1 MAIDIPSLF
10 RDVIETPEQRQ
21 QRKMLERLGQAQ
33 SFMAPRGSVAA
44 LANPLASATFMNI
57 AESQDRV
64 KENLGGMLGLDMRDT
79 SQKVQDIL
87 REGNPTT
94 PEGLRSLALNLRD
107 VAPAQ
112 AVSLVQAADERELTD
127 LQLQEA
133 KDKVKAQQLQVTANS
148 RYRSLVADLVKDT
161 RFTEFQNGIRNGVVP
176 MERIKKIMDDLGVE
190 PPEKSYTTMTMTVD
204 GDNFDV
210 KWDGQDGWF
219 RLDGTQVPVES
230 LRKARIV
237 NTPDITA
244 SAEDVF
250 GSTEQQ
256 EYVRDLNLSNQK
268 FIDTANLAIEYFQDN
283 PFANTTVASA
293 SRVFGDVTANIE
305 ALANL
310 KSQDG
315 TPLWADNSVLNVDTY
330 ETSNDPNLPSFRSLG
345 ITQAAAKPIILS
357 LALQYA
363 AASGLGEGR
372 ALTDA
377 DVRLAMG
384 AVGAQNQNS
393 EAIIGTLNTAK
404 QLITTQYN
412 RAIGLLPEEKRK
424 PLEDRL
430 QPFDVNSLITE

>member
-176 MERIKKIMDDLGVE
+176 MERIKKIMDDLGAE
-190 PPEKSYTTMTMTVD
+190 PPEESYTLMTMMVD

>member
-1 MAIDIPSLF
+1 MAINIPSLF

-21 QRKMLERLGQAQ
+21 RRKLAEQ
-33 SFMAPRGSVAA
+33 AA
-44 LANPLASATFMNI
+44 LIPQARGGFGDLVAPLVQATSLNI
-57 AESQDRV
+57 QQGSEDLGRSV
-64 KENLGGMLGLDMRDT
+64 GGMLGLDMRDT

-87 REGNPTT
+87 REGNLTT

-161 RFTEFQNGIRNGVVP
+161 RFTEFENGIRNGVVP

-204 GDNFDV
+204 GDTFDV

-268 FIDTANLAIEYFQDN
+268 FIDTANLAIEYFKEN
-283 PFANTTVASA
+283 PFANTTIASA

-330 ETSNDPNLPSFRSLG
+330 ETSEDPNLPSFRSLG

-393 EAIIGTLNTAK
+393 EAIIETLNTAK

>member
-10 RDVIETPEQRQ
+10 SDIIETDQQRQ
-21 QRKMLERLGQAQ
+21 TRLLTEGTLLGRELTGGLRGLAATQAPLVSAIAGQLPQRREDLR
-33 SFMAPRGSVAA
+33 RGVGS
-44 LANPLASATFMNI
+44 
-57 AESQDRV
+57 
-64 KENLGGMLGLDMRDT
+64 MLGLDVRT
-79 SQKVQDIL
+79 QGEKVQDIL
-87 REGNPTT
+87 SAGDSTT
-94 PEGLRSLALNLRD
+94 PEGLRSLAINLRE

-112 AVSLVQAADERELTD
+112 AVSLMQAANERELTD

-133 KDKVKAQQLQVTANS
+133 KDKVKAQDLQITANS
-148 RYRSLVADLVKDT
+148 KYRSLVANLVKGT
-161 RFTEFQNGIRNGVVP
+161 RYAELENGIREGIVP
-176 MERIKKIMDDLGVE
+176 MERIQKIMDDLGVE
-190 PPEKSYTTMTMTVD
+190 PPEESYTLMTMMLD
-204 GDNFDV
+204 GDTFDV
-210 KWDGQDGWF
+210 KWDGQDGFF
-219 RLDGTQVPVES
+219 RLDGDQVPVES
-230 LRKARIV
+230 LRNARIV

-330 ETSNDPNLPSFRSLG
+330 ETSDDPDLPSFRSLG

-372 ALTDA
+372 SLTDA

-384 AVGAQNQNS
+384 AVGASNQNS
-393 EAIIGTLNTAK
+393 EAIIEALNTAK

-430 QPFDVNSLITE
+430 QPFDVNSILD

>member
-21 QRKMLERLGQAQ
+21 RRKLSEA
-33 SFMAPRGSVAA
+33 VA
-44 LANPLASATFMNI
+44 LAPQARGGIASLLNPLAQAASI
-57 AESQDRV
+57 
-64 KENLGGMLGLDMRDT
+64 NLQQGSEGLGRSVGGMLGLDMRDT

-87 REGNPTT
+87 REGNLTT

-161 RFTEFQNGIRNGVVP
+161 RFSEFENGIRNGVVP
-176 MERIKKIMDDLGVE
+176 MERIKKIMDDLGAE
-190 PPEKSYTTMTMTVD
+190 PPEESYTLMTMMLD
-204 GDNFDV
+204 GDTFDV
-210 KWDGQDGWF
+210 KWDGQNGF
-219 RLDGTQVPVES
+219 FKLDGTQLPVES
-230 LRKARIV
+230 LATARVV

-330 ETSNDPNLPSFRSLG
+330 ETSDDPNLPSFRSLG

-363 AASGLGEGR
+363 AATGLGEGR
-372 ALTDA
+372 ALTDT